1 MDPVSLENQKT
12 VTCGKC
18 GSGSPGNLA
27 NCPACGG
34 LLDPGLKKQ
43 PPLFSSASFDPN
55 EKEKDD
61 RNIDRARWII
71 LAVAILTIIASLY
84 QWYAFES
91 ALNKLKADP
100 LMQIIPEKVVEA
112 RALLLGGL
120 VVGVIFVG
128 LYFWAKR
135 NPFGAA
141 LTALLIYA
149 ADTALP
155 LIFLGNASRFGIVR
169 ILFLIMLIKGT
180 HSGYRYRKEMGGI
193 GDAH

>member
-1 MDPVSLENQKT
+1 MDPMPLENQIT

-18 GSGSPGNLA
+18 GSVSPGNLA
-27 NCPACGG
+27 NCPACGR
-34 LLDPGLKKQ
+34 LLDPVLKKQ

-61 RNIDRARWII
+61 RNMDRARWII

-84 QWYAFES
+84 QWYSFES
-91 ALNKLKADP
+91 ELSKLKADP
-100 LMQIIPEKVVEA
+100 LMQIIPGKVEEA
-112 RALLLGGL
+112 RVLLLGSL
-120 VVGVIFVG
+120 VVGAIFVG

-155 LIFLGNASRFGIVR
+155 LIFLGNTSRFGIVR
-169 ILFLIMLIKGT
+169 ILFLIVLIKGT
-180 HSGYRYRKEMGGI
+180 HSGYRYRKEMRGLGT
-193 GDAH
+193 AA